1 MVGSTLRP
9 AALSPGVLPRVRAG
23 GSAPRAAVASARPRA
38 IPRSRWRPTPSGAS
52 SSFARIAD
60 RDAPLL
66 PRPARRRPRRRPSS
80 APLAPRAIGR
90 LFGGGQGGE
99 GGDGSSSSSSSSSSG
114 NVFAAKK
121 RSAVRVPGVVVSVAP
136 SEATSREAEIE
147 SLVAAGVSAVILS
160 AAEADGTPAT
170 TRELFDAALILKT
183 ALRRRAALLVADR
196 ADIAASAEA
205 DGVVIGDDGV
215 PVVVARKS
223 MGGPGV
229 VACAVRDADAALVA
243 AKEGADV
250 VLAPDAA
257 TCAAVEGKLSVPVF
271 ALVDAEA
278 TASVADAEA
287 TAEALAEAGARG
299 VWCDDPFAVPAAPG
313 AIEAAL
319 GAFGKRLG
327 DAGRDEDAGDD
338 GTNAASAAASSD
350 ASAGDPAA
358 AASNRAGNVPV
369 APRPAAGGLAGKLI
383 DGAALEVLERERS
396 ALDRAVAFLETAAP
410 ALEEID
416 LLVEARKGLE
426 ELFLLVIVGEFNAG
440 KSSVINAVLGEKH
453 LKEGIL
459 PTTNEITVL
468 RHGDVARTERSS
480 DGFFTQFVPA
490 DVLREV
496 NIVDTPGT
504 NVILERQ
511 QRLTEEFV
519 PRADLVLFVLSADR
533 PMTESEVRFL
543 KYIKRWGKKVLF
555 VVNKCDRLDDE
566 SQVEEVRQFV
576 ADNAE
581 RLLGVSD
588 PAVMPVSAKDALAA
602 KLRSEPL
609 APSGFDALEDYVLS
623 FLGGS
628 SSSSSTANDRGGEG
642 MRLKLGTPL
651 QVATL
656 LFDAAEGILAS
667 ERRVAVAE
675 LDAATGVATA
685 MEGYE
690 AAMRADFAAQL
701 DAVRACVLRATD
713 RADDLL
719 DDTLRLSNAADL
731 FTTYVLGDGGGRIRA
746 AYRSAVLGD
755 AEAELRAAL
764 AEHTG
769 WLARNNERQLEAYA
783 EAVRQR
789 GFDPSETD
797 LSVQGI
803 IRDEDEVEREAAK
816 VEADFF
822 VSEKKG
828 EFEEGEEEGSEE
840 GSTTLAEEEGSTLAD
855 ALAGERPVS
864 NDSESVSSS
873 SLVKKLFEGTVS
885 PLAVAA
891 GFDNRSAAI
900 LLEREVRD
908 AVYATV
914 GAAGTSFLVAVF
926 LSGFLDSLAEDVL
939 AFSLTAAVGYVSVL
953 SLPLKRA
960 EAKGKVKA
968 AAEAYLGEVEAAM
981 RAEFERK
988 VDAATRQVN
997 AHAEPWVRRATEEER
1012 EAAENQKRRDALQ
1025 EELEKIGR
1033 DVQSL

>member
-9 AALSPGVLPRVRAG
+9 AALSLGVLPRVRAG

-147 SLVAAGVSAVILS
+147 SLVAAGASAVILS

-196 ADIAASAEA
+196 ADIGASAEA

-287 TAEALAEAGARG
+287 TAEALAEVGARG

-327 DAGRDEDAGDD
+327 NAGRDEDAGDD
-338 GTNAASAAASSD
+338 GTNAASSD

-358 AASNRAGNVPV
+358 AASNRAGNVPA

-566 SQVEEVRQFV
+566 SQVEEVRRFV

-628 SSSSSTANDRGGEG
+628 SSSSSTASDRGGEG

-755 AEAELRAAL
+755 AEAELARRSPSTRGGWRGITSGSSRRTPRRSGSAGSTRARRTSAFRGSSG
-764 AEHTG
+764 TRTRSS
-769 WLARNNERQLEAYA
+769 ARRP
-783 EAVRQR
+783 RWRRTFSSPRRR
-789 GFDPSETD
+789 G
-797 LSVQGI
+797 
-803 IRDEDEVEREAAK
+803 
-816 VEADFF
+816 
-822 VSEKKG
+822 KKG
-828 EFEEGEEEGSEE
+828 RRRG
-840 GSTTLAEEEGSTLAD
+840 
-855 ALAGERPVS
+855 RKRVRRR
-864 NDSESVSSS
+864 
-873 SLVKKLFEGTVS
+873 S
-885 PLAVAA
+885 P
-891 GFDNRSAAI
+891 R
-900 LLEREVRD
+900 
-908 AVYATV
+908 
-914 GAAGTSFLVAVF
+914 
-926 LSGFLDSLAEDVL
+926 
-939 AFSLTAAVGYVSVL
+939 
-953 SLPLKRA
+953 
-960 EAKGKVKA
+960 
-968 AAEAYLGEVEAAM
+968 
-981 RAEFERK
+981 RK
-988 VDAATRQVN
+988 VRRSRTRS
-997 AHAEPWVRRATEEER
+997 RASPPSRTTR
-1012 EAAENQKRRDALQ
+1012 SPFRPPRW
-1025 EELEKIGR
+1025 
-1033 DVQSL
+1033 

>member
-38 IPRSRWRPTPSGAS
+38 IPRSRWRPTPSGAW

-90 LFGGGQGGE
+90 LFGGGQAGE

-147 SLVAAGVSAVILS
+147 SLVAAGASAVILS

-287 TAEALAEAGARG
+287 TAEALAEVGARG

-338 GTNAASAAASSD
+338 GTNAASSD

-358 AASNRAGNVPV
+358 AASNRAGNVPA

-828 EFEEGEEEGSEE
+828 EEGEEEGSEE
-840 GSTTLAEEEGSTLAD
+840 GSTLAAEEEGSTLAD
-855 ALAGERPVS
+855 ALAGELPVS
-864 NDSESVSSS
+864 NAESVSSS

-988 VDAATRQVN
+988 VDAAVRQVN
-997 AHAEPWVRRATEEER
+997 AHAEPWVRRATEAER

>member
-1 MVGSTLRP
+1 
-9 AALSPGVLPRVRAG
+9 
-23 GSAPRAAVASARPRA
+23 
-38 IPRSRWRPTPSGAS
+38 
-52 SSFARIAD
+52 
-60 RDAPLL
+60 
-66 PRPARRRPRRRPSS
+66 
-80 APLAPRAIGR
+80 
-90 LFGGGQGGE
+90 
-99 GGDGSSSSSSSSSSG
+99 
-114 NVFAAKK
+114 VFAAKK

-147 SLVAAGVSAVILS
+147 SLVAAGASAVILS

-287 TAEALAEAGARG
+287 TAEALAEVGARG

-358 AASNRAGNVPV
+358 AASNRAGNVPA

-609 APSGFDALEDYVLS
+609 AASGFDALEDYVLS

-628 SSSSSTANDRGGEG
+628 SSSSSSSSTTTNDRGGEG

-828 EFEEGEEEGSEE
+828 EEGEEEGSEE
-840 GSTTLAEEEGSTLAD
+840 GSTLAAEEEGSTLAD
-855 ALAGERPVS
+855 ALAGELPVS
-864 NDSESVSSS
+864 NAESVSSS

-988 VDAATRQVN
+988 VDAAVRQVN
-997 AHAEPWVRRATEEER
+997 AHAEPWVRRATEAER

>member
-9 AALSPGVLPRVRAG
+9 AALSPGVVPRVRAG

-90 LFGGGQGGE
+90 LFGGGQAGE

-147 SLVAAGVSAVILS
+147 SLVAAGASAVILS

-287 TAEALAEAGARG
+287 TAEALAEVGARG

-338 GTNAASAAASSD
+338 SMDAASSSD

-358 AASNRAGNVPV
+358 AASNRAGNVPA

-746 AYRSAVLGD
+746 GTRD
-755 AEAELRAAL
+755 AAAAARARATTVPSSWRGSSFSSL
-764 AEHTG
+764 
-769 WLARNNERQLEAYA
+769 WL
-783 EAVRQR
+783 
-789 GFDPSETD
+789 
-797 LSVQGI
+797 
-803 IRDEDEVEREAAK
+803 
-816 VEADFF
+816 
-822 VSEKKG
+822 
-828 EFEEGEEEGSEE
+828 
-840 GSTTLAEEEGSTLAD
+840 
-855 ALAGERPVS
+855 
-864 NDSESVSSS
+864 SSS
-873 SLVKKLFEGTVS
+873 SNGS
-885 PLAVAA
+885 WA
-891 GFDNRSAAI
+891 SAA
-900 LLEREVRD
+900 R
-908 AVYATV
+908 T
-914 GAAGTSFLVAVF
+914 AAAA
-926 LSGFLDSLAEDVL
+926 SLAP
-939 AFSLTAAVGYVSVL
+939 APGRRCPSRSTRRRPTA
-953 SLPLKRA
+953 RA
-960 EAKGKVKA
+960 
-968 AAEAYLGEVEAAM
+968 
-981 RAEFERK
+981 
-988 VDAATRQVN
+988 
-997 AHAEPWVRRATEEER
+997 P
-1012 EAAENQKRRDALQ
+1012 
-1025 EELEKIGR
+1025 
-1033 DVQSL
+1033 